1 MIRISNIKLPP
12 CYAAADIEKQL
23 RRIGV
28 KGNEYQLSRLSL
40 DARKKE
46 DIHYLASVDLKETGG
61 LRPRGG
67 IQLSE
72 IHERPYA
79 PPEHGSGTLP
89 GRPVIIGAGPAGMFA
104 GLLLAEQGY
113 APVIIERGAPADER
127 TGIVRDFWKD
137 GRLDPDSNACFGEG
151 GAGTF
156 SDGKLTTGIKD
167 RNGRIRQILQ
177 WFYEAGA
184 EEDILYWHKPHLGS
198 DRLPRILM
206 NIRRRTIASGG
217 SYRFHTRAERL
228 ILKDGAVRGIVLKN
242 SDGETEELETGCV
255 ILACGHSARDT
266 IRTLYAQGVPA
277 EAKNFAVGLR
287 IEHPAEMINRAQYGK
302 THYQLPTADYKLTG
316 QSDDGHGVYSF
327 CMCPGGSV
335 VDSST
340 EPGMI
345 CVNGMSLKD
354 RAGRNSNSAI
364 VVGVGPADFG
374 EGVFAGMD
382 MQIRLEKAAFRAGG
396 GKIPVQLLGDFIN
409 GKESRVFGDV
419 QPDIRGAFAFADL
432 REVLTDSLSSSIISV
447 MPYFGRRIDGFDRY
461 DAVLSGVESRT
472 SSPVRINRDEHF
484 ESSIK
489 GLFPCGEGAGYAGG
503 ITSAAADGMK
513 TAEEIIGR
521 YKPWT

>member
-12 CYAAADIEKQL
+12 EYTGADIEKRL

-28 KGNEYQLSRLSL
+28 KNQEYVLSRLSL

-46 DIHYLASVDLKETGG
+46 EIHYLASFDLESGSG
-61 LRPRGG
+61 LRPYGG
-67 IQLSE
+67 AGISE
-72 IHERPYA
+72 INERPYTA
-79 PPEHGSGTLP
+79 PEHGVSELS

-104 GLLLAEQGY
+104 GLLLALYGY
-113 APVIIERGAPADER
+113 APLIIERGAPADER
-127 TGIVRDFWKD
+127 MKTVNEFWEN
-137 GRLDPDSNACFGEG
+137 GSLDPDSNPCFGEG

-167 RNGRIRQILQ
+167 KHGRIRQILR
-177 WFYEAGA
+177 WFCEAGA
-184 EEDILYWHKPHLGS
+184 DEDILYWHKPHLGS
-198 DRLPRILM
+198 DRLPGIMM
-206 NIRRRTIASGG
+206 NIRKKTEAAGG
-217 SYRFHTRAERL
+217 EYRFHTRAEKL
-228 ILKDGAVRGIVLKN
+228 ILKDGAVRGLLIKN
-242 SDGETEELETGCV
+242 SAGKPEELSCGCV

-266 IRTLYAQGVPA
+266 IRMLYSQGVPV

-287 IEHPAEMINRAQYGK
+287 IEHPAAMISRAQYGEQYK
-302 THYQLPTADYKLTG
+302 KLPTADYKLTG
-316 QSDDGHGVYSF
+316 RSDDGHGVYSF

-335 VDSST
+335 INSST
-340 EPGMI
+340 EAGMI
-345 CVNGMSLKD
+345 CVNGMSLKARD
-354 RAGRNSNSAI
+354 GRNSNSAI

-382 MQIRLEKAAFRAGG
+382 MQRKLEKAAWRAGNG
-396 GKIPVQLLGDFIN
+396 NIPVQLLGDFMN
-409 GKESRVFGDV
+409 GKGSVQLGDI
-419 QPDIRGAFAFADL
+419 QPDIKGAYSLSNL
-432 REVLTDSLSSSIISV
+432 REVLTDGLSSSIISV
-447 MPYFGRRIDGFDRY
+447 MPYFGKRIEGFDRY

-472 SSPVRINRDEHF
+472 SSPVRINRDANY

-521 YKPWT
+521 YRPWI